1 MNLRYFT
8 QCSFHPGPHIC
19 YEYGKHNLLTF
30 PMMRGIFRNV
40 ALLNISR
47 RDKFIISGILNR
59 QTIKTFLRKVI
70 KFLSASHI
78 NDLKKC

>member
-40 ALLNISR
+40 ALLNILPP
-47 RDKFIISGILNR
+47 D
-59 QTIKTFLRKVI
+59 VI
-70 KFLSASHI
+70 NL
-78 NDLKKC
+78 LYQEY